1 MEFVH
6 WSFIA
11 CVLCVNGA
19 ATCAWTERNMYFSN
33 MCSCLLV
40 GFQPLPGKDITNP
53 YPLPHSWTGTKELG
67 GGRRKQKAER
77 ERHYFPLEV
86 ATLLTG
92 FTTGLEKYL
101 TLKMYLKL
109 LRHNFHLDLLIP
121 FINTYFDV
129 LAIFWETYLSNN
141 LSWRTLPHSGHLSWV
156 WTLDCAAV
164 VKLFNISGVNCKAMR
179 S

>member
-1 MEFVH
+1 M
-6 WSFIA
+6 
-11 CVLCVNGA
+11 
-19 ATCAWTERNMYFSN
+19 
-33 MCSCLLV
+33 
-40 GFQPLPGKDITNP
+40 
-53 YPLPHSWTGTKELG
+53 G

-109 LRHNFHLDLLIP
+109 LRRNFHRDLLIP

-129 LAIFWETYLSNN
+129 LAIF
-141 LSWRTLPHSGHLSWV
+141 
-156 WTLDCAAV
+156 
-164 VKLFNISGVNCKAMR
+164 
-179 S
+179 